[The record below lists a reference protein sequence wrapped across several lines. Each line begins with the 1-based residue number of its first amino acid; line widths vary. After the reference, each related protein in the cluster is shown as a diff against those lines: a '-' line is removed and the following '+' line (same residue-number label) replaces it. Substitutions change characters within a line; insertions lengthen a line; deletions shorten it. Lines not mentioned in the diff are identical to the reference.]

1 MTGRIRRERWAPRPH
16 TVTHTPPLPPLRHC
30 LPLPPRRFMTIGT
43 KAFAKKVA
51 CAPET
56 ISAADFETFT
66 TLFGADEKVHIAMLA
81 SEARRQAA
89 LLYGLAAVMRH
100 MGGEGER

>member
-1 MTGRIRRERWAPRPH
+1 
-16 TVTHTPPLPPLRHC
+16 
-30 LPLPPRRFMTIGT
+30 MTIGT

-56 ISAADFETFT
+56 MTSADFESFT
-66 TLFGADEKVHIAMLA
+66 TLFTPDEKVHVVMLA

-89 LLYGLAAVMRH
+89 LLYGLAAVMKH
-100 MGGEGER
+100 MSSAGLQ